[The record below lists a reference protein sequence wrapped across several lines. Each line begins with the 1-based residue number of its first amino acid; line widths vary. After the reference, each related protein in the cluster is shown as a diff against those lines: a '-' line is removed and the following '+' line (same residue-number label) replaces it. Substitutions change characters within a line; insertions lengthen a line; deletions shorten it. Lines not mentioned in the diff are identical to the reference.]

1 MWIYMVCRRW
11 EWELVSSR
19 VLLRFLLQFLSWC
32 CLLPRKLSTY
42 DFYSSGFNFLS
53 LKATSLIWSLPCQF
67 ITGYIFF
74 IVSSLGLPNITVSRQ
89 PLYEPYTLPI
99 WKVFTTLLVTSLLND
114 LIIYVTK
121 LSLYIVHF
129 HYWILFSLDL
139 LSLFILAI
147 LNCAGQLHQ
156 VFTLEF

>member
-67 ITGYIFF
+67 TTGYIFF
-74 IVSSLGLPNITVSRQ
+74 IVSSLGLPNVTVSRQ

-99 WKVFTTLLVTSLLND
+99 WKVFTTLLVTSLLNA

-129 HYWILFSLDL
+129 HYWILFPFRFICHC
-139 LSLFILAI
+139 LF
-147 LNCAGQLHQ
+147 
-156 VFTLEF
+156 